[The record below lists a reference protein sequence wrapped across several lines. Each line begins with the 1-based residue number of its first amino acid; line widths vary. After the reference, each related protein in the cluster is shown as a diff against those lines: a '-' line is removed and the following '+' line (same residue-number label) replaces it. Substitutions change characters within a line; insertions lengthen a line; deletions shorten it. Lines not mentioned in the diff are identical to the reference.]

1 MLKSKAF
8 TVFAL
13 ILPLVLTLA
22 APAVSH
28 GAGATGA
35 ALAVYNSGRALV
47 EETRTVTLPKGPAR
61 VVFKD
66 VPATLEP
73 ASVRAFAPGMRVL
86 GLEYA
91 SQPITVQSLLDRYVG
106 RELTV
111 ILPDPADATARTL
124 RKATLLSNEG
134 APIFLVGDEVYVG
147 SYEALLLPE
156 LPADLTREPTLA
168 LLTENGSAGKQDVR
182 LTYLMGGLTWRADY
196 TVTVDPSGDSGSLD
210 AWATVENQSD
220 YSLGGAALKLV
231 AGDVRQAPA
240 PRMAKGLMM
249 TKAMNEGMDS
259 SAQPAE
265 EAFSEYHV
273 YTVEQPVDLPGSGM
287 LQLSLFSAPKVALA
301 QELSSRFQ
309 AGIGQMSG
317 PVKQAADLTLR
328 LDNIEKN
335 GLGRP
340 MPAGLVR
347 VFMPASDKRL
357 LLAGE
362 AQVGH
367 VGRGGEIR
375 LTLGR
380 SFEVEVTRTQAGFAR
395 LGKNSVE
402 MTWRIEVRNG
412 KGTPQAVSLIDGYP
426 GQWTVTAA
434 DQAYTTP
441 DAGSLQFDLT
451 VPPSQDG
458 RPTVV
463 NYTVQVTY

>member
-1 MLKSKAF
+1 MSKSKAF
-8 TVFAL
+8 IFTAL
-13 ILPLVLTLA
+13 ILYLVLTLA
-22 APAVSH
+22 APVVSH
-28 GAGATGA
+28 GAGTTGA

-47 EETRTVTLPKGPAR
+47 EETRSVTLPKGPAR

-66 VPATLEP
+66 VPVTLEP
-73 ASVRAFAPGMRVL
+73 ATVRASAPGMRVL

-91 SQPITVQSLLDRYVG
+91 SQPITAQSLLDRYVG

-124 RKATLLSNEG
+124 RKATLLSNAG

-156 LPADLTREPTLA
+156 LPTDLTREPTLA
-168 LLTENGSAGKQDVR
+168 LLTENGNAGKQDVR

-196 TVTVDPSGDSGSLD
+196 TLTVDPSGESGSLD
-210 AWATVENQSD
+210 AWATLENQSG
-220 YSLGGAALKLV
+220 YSHKGAALRLV

-249 TKAMNEGMDS
+249 TRAMNEGMDS
-259 SAQPAE
+259 AARPVE

-287 LQLSLFSAPKVALA
+287 LQLSLFSAPKVAVA

-309 AGIGQMSG
+309 SGLGQMSG
-317 PVKQAADLTLR
+317 PVTQAADLTLC
-328 LDNIEKN
+328 LENIEKK
-335 GLGRP
+335 GLGRA

-347 VFMPASDKRL
+347 VFMPASDDRML
-357 LLAGE
+357 VAGE
-362 AQVGH
+362 AQTGH

-375 LTLGR
+375 LPLGR
-380 SFEVEVTRTQAGFAR
+380 SFDVAVTRTQTAFGR

-402 MTWRIEVRNG
+402 MTWRIEVQNG
-412 KGTPQAVSLIDGYP
+412 KDTPQAVSLIDGYP

-434 DQAYTTP
+434 DQTYATP
-441 DAGSLQFDLT
+441 DAGSLRFDLT
-451 VPPSQDG
+451 VPPSRDG

>member
-1 MLKSKAF
+1 MSKSNTF
-8 TVFAL
+8 NFFAL
-13 ILPLVLTLA
+13 VLSLALPLAL
-22 APAVSH
+22 PAVSH
-28 GAGATGA
+28 GAGTTGA

-47 EETRTVTLPKGPAR
+47 EETRSVTLPKGPAR

-73 ASVRAFAPGMRVL
+73 GSVRASAPGMRVL

-168 LLTENGSAGKQDVR
+168 LLTENENAGKQDVR

-196 TVTVDPSGDSGSLD
+196 TLTVGPSGDSGSLD
-210 AWATVENQSD
+210 AWATLENQSG
-220 YSLGGAALKLV
+220 YSHSGAALKLV

-249 TKAMNEGMDS
+249 TRAMNEGMDS
-259 SAQPAE
+259 AAQPVE
-265 EAFSEYHV
+265 ESFSEYHV

-287 LQLSLFSAPKVALA
+287 VQLSLFSAPNVTLA

-309 AGIGQMSG
+309 SGIGQMSG

-335 GLGRP
+335 GLGKP

-362 AQVGH
+362 SQVGH

-380 SFEVEVTRTQAGFAR
+380 SFDVAVTRTQTGFAR

-402 MTWRIEVRNG
+402 MTWRIEVQNG
-412 KGTPQAVSLIDGYP
+412 KKAPQAISLTDGYP

-441 DAGSLQFDLT
+441 DSGSLQFDLT
-451 VPPSQDG
+451 VPPSHDG
-458 RPTVV
+458 KPTVV